1 MPSFVNSPINLRL
14 DQSPPDHLPVEL
26 QSALA
31 PLYNAFQQLLSAFQN
46 YGGISQWDPEIWS
59 QLSPD
64 QTLFPQ
70 FPNRFYPIASEAIG
84 LGAPIN
90 LHSNAG
96 VINCRNA
103 NATDTTKPA
112 HGYVTAAIANGVR
125 GEVILGHGLVIAT
138 GAFAIG
144 QNYWLNTVNGQY
156 VVAPPVAA
164 GNIEQFLGVGISA
177 NALFFNCSGW
187 IRH

>member
-112 HGYVTAAIANGVR
+112 HG
-125 GEVILGHGLVIAT
+125 LVIAT

>member
-1 MPSFVNSPINLRL
+1 
-14 DQSPPDHLPVEL
+14 
-26 QSALA
+26 
-31 PLYNAFQQLLSAFQN
+31 LYNAFQQLLSAFQN

-138 GAFAIG
+138 GAFAIDKLLAE
-144 QNYWLNTVNGQY
+144 YCEWTICSSSS
-156 VVAPPVAA
+156 VAA

-177 NALFFNCSGW
+177 NALFFQL
-187 IRH
+187 